1 MSIVSPL
8 DAASSAHADRR
19 DRYVVIGNPIAHSK
33 SPLIHARFAEQTG
46 ESVAYDRLLA
56 PVDAFASTVRAFI
69 AEGGRGLNVTVPF
82 KLDAH
87 AFADRLSA
95 RAAAAGAVNTLK
107 IEADGTVSGDNTD
120 GIGLVR
126 DIEHN
131 LGVELAAKRVLL
143 LGAGGAARGVVLPLI
158 DAGVSEVV
166 IVNRTASK
174 ATELAASFDVSSSSP
189 AASSCVRGG
198 GVELAQGVFDVI
210 INATAGSL
218 GGEVP
223 AYGSAS
229 VGPATLAYDMMYGA
243 QPTVFMQDAQA
254 RGARVADGLGML
266 VEQAAESFAIWRGV
280 RPDSAPVL
288 AYLRSLLAAPSPSA

>member
-1 MSIVSPL
+1 MSTPSAL
-8 DAASSAHADRR
+8 DASAAANADRR

-33 SPLIHARFAEQTG
+33 SPLIHAQFAEQTG
-46 ESVAYDRLLA
+46 EPFAYDRLLA

-69 AEGGRGLNVTVPF
+69 ADGGRGLNVTVPF
-82 KLDAH
+82 KLEAH

-107 IEADGTVSGDNTD
+107 VEADGSITGDNTD
-120 GIGLVR
+120 GVGLVR
-126 DIEHN
+126 DIEQN
-131 LGVELAAKRVLL
+131 LGVRLAAKRVLL

-158 DAGVSEVV
+158 DAGVSEIV

-174 ATELAASFDVSSSSP
+174 AAELAASFGTSAPSSSR
-189 AASSCVRGG
+189 VRGG
-198 GVELAQGVFDVI
+198 GVELAVGVFDVI

-223 AYGSAS
+223 AYGAAS

-288 AYLRSLLAAPSPSA
+288 AHLRALLAAPSDQS